1 MATTTRPRMGFYR
14 HTPERGASMPSGIIL
29 VASNGAEFA
38 LWFDTT
44 GDLRTA
50 AVDAVESAS
59 FNPNSDGTVVG
70 SQS

>member
-1 MATTTRPRMGFYR
+1 MPTTTRPRKGFTR
-14 HTPERGASMPSGIIL
+14 LTPERGASMPSGIIL
-29 VASNGAEFA
+29 VASDGSEYG

-50 AVDAVESAS
+50 GVDTIEAS
-59 FNPNSDGTVVG
+59 NFNPNSSGTVVG